1 MIYLR
6 SFQLSDSQ
14 ISNPHIYPYNVFRNK
29 DIEPFVFTPITVFYG
44 NNGSG
49 KSTLLNIIANKLR
62 LKGKEN
68 ATSNSYGIKDY
79 YNEFCFKCSYCL
91 GEDELGHKI
100 KCLPE
105 NSCYIKSEDILYE
118 VKKIQQKQV
127 LSDGMLYDYVKKG
140 MTKEEARK
148 YLESKEGARQMEY
161 IMFCPRKIFQW
172 GNIYA
177 VF

>member
-68 ATSNSYGIKDY
+68 ANMKILSRKCKMEHLKVKIYEKNKN
-79 YNEFCFKCSYCL
+79 NER
-91 GEDELGHKI
+91 
-100 KCLPE
+100 
-105 NSCYIKSEDILYE
+105 
-118 VKKIQQKQV
+118 KK
-127 LSDGMLYDYVKKG
+127 
-140 MTKEEARK
+140 
-148 YLESKEGARQMEY
+148 
-161 IMFCPRKIFQW
+161 
-172 GNIYA
+172 
-177 VF
+177 